1 MRIIGMSPTS
11 FVGKDG
17 STVTGTTF
25 HVTEPISPDRGTGEK
40 ADKLFLSTQKLKS
53 LDFTPTVG
61 MEITVYYNKYAKPEK
76 IMNNADGEIDLA

>member
-17 STVTGTTF
+17 STVTGTIF
-25 HVTEPISPDRGTGEK
+25 HVTEPISPDKGAGEK

-53 LDFTPTVG
+53 LDFTPSVG
-61 MEITVYYNKYAKPEK
+61 MEIAVYYNKYGKPEK
-76 IMNNADGEIDLA
+76 IVNNADGEIDLA